1 MKHFGYVALFLI
13 TNFAGLYF
21 GSILM
26 NEGPSSAWY
35 LLLNQAPWTPP
46 GWVFG
51 IAWITIMLCFS
62 FYLASLIR
70 IIDSVKFW
78 AIYTVQC
85 SLNIS
90 WNYVFFNQHAIGFG
104 LIVIVLLTVVVGY
117 YLFNFL
123 SEMKLKSLLICSIKL
138 KYKFSLVAS
147 SSNTSVFKGAI
158 YEVELDISIH

>member
-1 MKHFGYVALFLI
+1 MKYFGYVALFLI

-70 IIDSVKFW
+70 IIDSVNFW

-85 SLNIS
+85 ILNIS
-90 WNYVFFNQHAIGFG
+90 WNYVFFNLQKTVAG
-104 LIVIVLLTVVVGY
+104 LIIISLLTVVMVFY
-117 YLFNFL
+117 FYKFKNQQ
-123 SEMKLKSLLICSIKL
+123 L
-138 KYKFSLVAS
+138 KYTKYLLSPYILWLFIAS
-147 SSNTSVFKGAI
+147 SLNLYIVI
-158 YEVELDISIH
+158 YN

>member
-13 TNFAGLYF
+13 TNFVGLYF

-35 LLLNQAPWTPP
+35 LLLNKAPWTPP

-51 IAWITIMLCFS
+51 IAWTTIMLCFS

-70 IIDSVKFW
+70 IIDSVNFW

-85 SLNIS
+85 ILNIS
-90 WNYVFFNQHAIGFG
+90 WNYVFFNLQKTVAG
-104 LIVIVLLTVVVGY
+104 LIIISLLTVVMVFY
-117 YLFNFL
+117 FYKFKNQQ
-123 SEMKLKSLLICSIKL
+123 L
-138 KYKFSLVAS
+138 KYTKYLLSPYILWLFIAS
-147 SSNTSVFKGAI
+147 SLNLYIVI
-158 YEVELDISIH
+158 YN

>member
-70 IIDSVKFW
+70 IIDSVNFW

-85 SLNIS
+85 ILNIS
-90 WNYVFFNQHAIGFG
+90 WNYVFFNLQKTVAG
-104 LIVIVLLTVVVGY
+104 LIIISLLTVVMVFY
-117 YLFNFL
+117 FYKFKNQQ
-123 SEMKLKSLLICSIKL
+123 L
-138 KYKFSLVAS
+138 KYTKYLLSPYILWLFIAS
-147 SSNTSVFKGAI
+147 SLNLYIVI
-158 YEVELDISIH
+158 YN

>member
-70 IIDSVKFW
+70 IIDSVNFW

-85 SLNIS
+85 ILNIS
-90 WNYVFFNQHAIGFG
+90 WNYVFFNLQKTVTG
-104 LIVIVLLTVVVGY
+104 LIIISLLTVVMVFY
-117 YLFNFL
+117 FYKFKNQ
-123 SEMKLKSLLICSIKL
+123 KL
-138 KYKFSLVAS
+138 KYTKYLLSPYILWLFIAS
-147 SSNTSVFKGAI
+147 SLNLYILF
-158 YEVELDISIH
+158 YN

>member
-90 WNYVFFNQHAIGFG
+90 WNYVFFNLQKTVAG
-104 LIVIVLLTVVVGY
+104 LIIISLLTVVMVFY
-117 YLFNFL
+117 FYKFKNQQ
-123 SEMKLKSLLICSIKL
+123 L
-138 KYKFSLVAS
+138 KYTKYLLSPYILWLFIAS
-147 SSNTSVFKGAI
+147 SLNLYIVI
-158 YEVELDISIH
+158 YN

>member
-13 TNFAGLYF
+13 TNFVGLYF

-35 LLLNQAPWTPP
+35 LLLNKAPWTPP

-51 IAWITIMLCFS
+51 IAWFTIMLCFS

-70 IIDSVKFW
+70 IIDSVNFW

-85 SLNIS
+85 ILNIS
-90 WNYVFFNQHAIGFG
+90 WNYVFFNLQKTVAG
-104 LIVIVLLTVVVGY
+104 LIIISLLTVVMVFY
-117 YLFNFL
+117 FYKFKNQQ
-123 SEMKLKSLLICSIKL
+123 L
-138 KYKFSLVAS
+138 KYTKYLLSPYILWLFIAS
-147 SSNTSVFKGAI
+147 SLNLYIVI
-158 YEVELDISIH
+158 YN

>member
-21 GSILM
+21 GSMLM
-26 NEGPSSAWY
+26 NEGSSSAWY

-70 IIDSVKFW
+70 IIDSVNFW

-85 SLNIS
+85 ILNIS
-90 WNYVFFNQHAIGFG
+90 WNYVFFNLQKTVAG
-104 LIVIVLLTVVVGY
+104 LIIISLLTVVMVFY
-117 YLFNFL
+117 FYKFKNQQ
-123 SEMKLKSLLICSIKL
+123 L
-138 KYKFSLVAS
+138 KYTKYLLSPYILWLFIAS
-147 SSNTSVFKGAI
+147 SLNLYIVI
-158 YEVELDISIH
+158 YN

>member
-1 MKHFGYVALFLI
+1 MKYFGYVALFLI

-70 IIDSVKFW
+70 IIDPVNFW

-85 SLNIS
+85 ILNIS
-90 WNYVFFNQHAIGFG
+90 WNYVFFNLQKTVAG
-104 LIVIVLLTVVVGY
+104 LIIISLLTVVMVFY
-117 YLFNFL
+117 FYKFKNQQ
-123 SEMKLKSLLICSIKL
+123 L
-138 KYKFSLVAS
+138 KYTKYLLSPYILWLFIAS
-147 SSNTSVFKGAI
+147 SLNLYIVI
-158 YEVELDISIH
+158 YN

>member
-21 GSILM
+21 GSMLM

-46 GWVFG
+46 GWIFG

-70 IIDSVKFW
+70 IIDSVNFW

-85 SLNIS
+85 ILNIS
-90 WNYVFFNQHAIGFG
+90 WNYVFFNLQKTVAG
-104 LIVIVLLTVVVGY
+104 LIIISLLTVVMVFY
-117 YLFNFL
+117 FYKFKNQQ
-123 SEMKLKSLLICSIKL
+123 L
-138 KYKFSLVAS
+138 KYTKYLLSPYILWLFIAS
-147 SSNTSVFKGAI
+147 SLNLYIVI
-158 YEVELDISIH
+158 YN

>member
-1 MKHFGYVALFLI
+1 MKYFGYVALFLI

-35 LLLNQAPWTPP
+35 LLLNKAPWTPP

-51 IAWITIMLCFS
+51 IAWFTIMLCFS

-70 IIDSVKFW
+70 IIDSVNFW

-85 SLNIS
+85 ILNIS
-90 WNYVFFNQHAIGFG
+90 WNYVFFNLQKTVAG
-104 LIVIVLLTVVVGY
+104 LIIISLLTVVMVFY
-117 YLFNFL
+117 FYKFKNQQ
-123 SEMKLKSLLICSIKL
+123 L
-138 KYKFSLVAS
+138 KYTKYLLSPYILWLFIAS
-147 SSNTSVFKGAI
+147 SLNLYIVI
-158 YEVELDISIH
+158 YN

>member
-46 GWVFG
+46 GCVFG

-70 IIDSVKFW
+70 IIDSVNFW

-85 SLNIS
+85 ILNIS
-90 WNYVFFNQHAIGFG
+90 WNYVFFNLQKTVTG
-104 LIVIVLLTVVVGY
+104 LIIISLLTVVMVFY
-117 YLFNFL
+117 FYKFKNQQ
-123 SEMKLKSLLICSIKL
+123 L
-138 KYKFSLVAS
+138 KYTKYLLSPYILWLFIAS
-147 SSNTSVFKGAI
+147 SLNLYIVI
-158 YEVELDISIH
+158 YN

>member
-1 MKHFGYVALFLI
+1 MKYFGYVALFLI

-51 IAWITIMLCFS
+51 IAWTTIMLCFS

-70 IIDSVKFW
+70 IIDSVNFW

-85 SLNIS
+85 ILNIS
-90 WNYVFFNQHAIGFG
+90 WNYVFFNLQKTVAG
-104 LIVIVLLTVVVGY
+104 LIIISLLTVVMVFY
-117 YLFNFL
+117 FYKFQNQQ
-123 SEMKLKSLLICSIKL
+123 L
-138 KYKFSLVAS
+138 KYTKYLLSPYILWLFIAS
-147 SSNTSVFKGAI
+147 SLNLYIVI
-158 YEVELDISIH
+158 YN

>member
-51 IAWITIMLCFS
+51 IAWFTIMLCFS

-90 WNYVFFNQHAIGFG
+90 WNYVFFNLQKTVAG
-104 LIVIVLLTVVVGY
+104 LIIISLLTVVMIFY
-117 YLFNFL
+117 FYKFKNQQ
-123 SEMKLKSLLICSIKL
+123 L
-138 KYKFSLVAS
+138 KYTKYLLSPYILWLFIAS
-147 SSNTSVFKGAI
+147 SLNLYIVI
-158 YEVELDISIH
+158 YN

>member
-51 IAWITIMLCFS
+51 IAWFTIMLCFS

-90 WNYVFFNQHAIGFG
+90 WNYVFFNLQKTVAG
-104 LIVIVLLTVVVGY
+104 LIIISLLTVVMVFY
-117 YLFNFL
+117 FYKFKNQQ
-123 SEMKLKSLLICSIKL
+123 L
-138 KYKFSLVAS
+138 KYTKYLLSPYILWLFIAS
-147 SSNTSVFKGAI
+147 SLNLYIVI
-158 YEVELDISIH
+158 YN

>member
-70 IIDSVKFW
+70 IIDSVNFW

-85 SLNIS
+85 ILNIT
-90 WNYVFFNQHAIGFG
+90 WNYVFFNLQKTVTG
-104 LIVIVLLTVVVGY
+104 LIIISLLTVVMVFY
-117 YLFNFL
+117 FYKFKNQQ
-123 SEMKLKSLLICSIKL
+123 L
-138 KYKFSLVAS
+138 KYTKYLLSPYILWLFIAS
-147 SSNTSVFKGAI
+147 SLNLYIVI
-158 YEVELDISIH
+158 YN

>member
-35 LLLNQAPWTPP
+35 LLLNKAPWTPP

-51 IAWITIMLCFS
+51 IAWFTIMLCFS

-70 IIDSVKFW
+70 IIDSVNFW

-85 SLNIS
+85 ILNIS
-90 WNYVFFNQHAIGFG
+90 WNYVFFNLQKTVAG
-104 LIVIVLLTVVVGY
+104 LIIISLLTVVMVFY
-117 YLFNFL
+117 FYKFKNQQ
-123 SEMKLKSLLICSIKL
+123 L
-138 KYKFSLVAS
+138 KYTKYLLSPYILWLFIAS
-147 SSNTSVFKGAI
+147 SLNLYIVI
-158 YEVELDISIH
+158 YN

>member
-13 TNFAGLYF
+13 TNFVGLYF

-35 LLLNQAPWTPP
+35 LLLNKAPWTPP

-51 IAWITIMLCFS
+51 IAWFTIMLCFS
-62 FYLASLIR
+62 FYLAFLIR

-90 WNYVFFNQHAIGFG
+90 WNYVFFNFQKTVAG
-104 LIVIVLLTVVVGY
+104 LIIISLLTVVMIFY
-117 YLFNFL
+117 FYKFKNQQ
-123 SEMKLKSLLICSIKL
+123 L
-138 KYKFSLVAS
+138 KYTKYLLSPYILWLFIAS
-147 SSNTSVFKGAI
+147 SLNLYIVI
-158 YEVELDISIH
+158 YN

>member
-35 LLLNQAPWTPP
+35 LLLNKAPWTPP

-51 IAWITIMLCFS
+51 IAWFTIMLCFS

-90 WNYVFFNQHAIGFG
+90 WNYVFFNFQKTVAG
-104 LIVIVLLTVVVGY
+104 LIIISLLTVVMIFY
-117 YLFNFL
+117 FYKFKNQQ
-123 SEMKLKSLLICSIKL
+123 L
-138 KYKFSLVAS
+138 KYTKYLLSPYILWLFIAS
-147 SSNTSVFKGAI
+147 SLNLYIVI
-158 YEVELDISIH
+158 YN

>member
-21 GSILM
+21 GSILI

-70 IIDSVKFW
+70 IIDSVNFW

-85 SLNIS
+85 ILNIS
-90 WNYVFFNQHAIGFG
+90 WNYVFFNLQKTVAG
-104 LIVIVLLTVVVGY
+104 LIIISLLTVVMVFY
-117 YLFNFL
+117 FYKFKNQQ
-123 SEMKLKSLLICSIKL
+123 L
-138 KYKFSLVAS
+138 KYTKYLLSPYILWLFIAS
-147 SSNTSVFKGAI
+147 SLNLYIVI
-158 YEVELDISIH
+158 YN

>member
-1 MKHFGYVALFLI
+1 MKYFGYVALFLI

-90 WNYVFFNQHAIGFG
+90 WNYVFFNLQKTVAG
-104 LIVIVLLTVVVGY
+104 LIIISLLTVVMVFY
-117 YLFNFL
+117 FYKFKNQQ
-123 SEMKLKSLLICSIKL
+123 L
-138 KYKFSLVAS
+138 KYTKYLLSPYILWLFIAS
-147 SSNTSVFKGAI
+147 SLNLYIVI
-158 YEVELDISIH
+158 YN

>member
-35 LLLNQAPWTPP
+35 LLLNKAPWTPP

-51 IAWITIMLCFS
+51 IAWFTIMLCFS

-70 IIDSVKFW
+70 IIDSVNFW

-85 SLNIS
+85 ILNIS
-90 WNYVFFNQHAIGFG
+90 WNYVFFNFQKTVAG
-104 LIVIVLLTVVVGY
+104 LIIISLLTVVMVFY
-117 YLFNFL
+117 FYKFKNQQ
-123 SEMKLKSLLICSIKL
+123 L
-138 KYKFSLVAS
+138 KYTKYLLSPYILWLFIAS
-147 SSNTSVFKGAI
+147 SLNLYIVI
-158 YEVELDISIH
+158 YN

>member
-13 TNFAGLYF
+13 TNFVGLYF

-35 LLLNQAPWTPP
+35 LLLNKAPWTPP

-51 IAWITIMLCFS
+51 IAWFTIMLCFS

-90 WNYVFFNQHAIGFG
+90 WNYVFFNLQKTVAG
-104 LIVIVLLTVVVGY
+104 LIIISLLTVVMVFY
-117 YLFNFL
+117 FYKFKNQQ
-123 SEMKLKSLLICSIKL
+123 L
-138 KYKFSLVAS
+138 KYTKYLLSPYILWLFIAS
-147 SSNTSVFKGAI
+147 SLNLYIVI
-158 YEVELDISIH
+158 YN

>member
-21 GSILM
+21 GSMLM

-70 IIDSVKFW
+70 IIDSVNFW

-85 SLNIS
+85 ILNIS
-90 WNYVFFNQHAIGFG
+90 WNYVFFNLQKTVAG
-104 LIVIVLLTVVVGY
+104 LIIISLLTVVMVFY
-117 YLFNFL
+117 FYKFKNQQ
-123 SEMKLKSLLICSIKL
+123 L
-138 KYKFSLVAS
+138 KYTKYLLSPYILWLFIAS
-147 SSNTSVFKGAI
+147 SLNLYIVI
-158 YEVELDISIH
+158 YN

>member
-21 GSILM
+21 GSILI

-70 IIDSVKFW
+70 IIDSVNFW

-85 SLNIS
+85 ILNIS
-90 WNYVFFNQHAIGFG
+90 WNYVFFNLQKTVTG
-104 LIVIVLLTVVVGY
+104 LIIISLLTVVMVFY
-117 YLFNFL
+117 FYKFKNQQ
-123 SEMKLKSLLICSIKL
+123 L
-138 KYKFSLVAS
+138 KYTKYLLSPYILWLFIAS
-147 SSNTSVFKGAI
+147 SLNLYIVI
-158 YEVELDISIH
+158 YN

>member
-1 MKHFGYVALFLI
+1 MKYFGYVALFLI

-21 GSILM
+21 GSMLM

-70 IIDSVKFW
+70 IIDSVNFW

-85 SLNIS
+85 ILNIS
-90 WNYVFFNQHAIGFG
+90 WNYVFFNLQKTVAG
-104 LIVIVLLTVVVGY
+104 LIIISLLTVVMVFY
-117 YLFNFL
+117 FYKFKNQQ
-123 SEMKLKSLLICSIKL
+123 L
-138 KYKFSLVAS
+138 KYTKYLLSPYILWLFIAS
-147 SSNTSVFKGAI
+147 SLNLYIVI
-158 YEVELDISIH
+158 YN

>member
-62 FYLASLIR
+62 FYLAFLIR
-70 IIDSVKFW
+70 IIDSVNFW

-85 SLNIS
+85 ILNIS
-90 WNYVFFNQHAIGFG
+90 WNYVFFNLQKTVTG
-104 LIVIVLLTVVVGY
+104 LIIISLLTVVMVFY
-117 YLFNFL
+117 FYKFKNQQ
-123 SEMKLKSLLICSIKL
+123 L
-138 KYKFSLVAS
+138 KYTKYLLSPYILWLFIAS
-147 SSNTSVFKGAI
+147 SLNLYIVI
-158 YEVELDISIH
+158 YN

>member
-13 TNFAGLYF
+13 TNFVGLYF

-35 LLLNQAPWTPP
+35 LLLNKAPWTPP

-51 IAWITIMLCFS
+51 IAWFTIMLCFS

-70 IIDSVKFW
+70 IIDSVNFW

-85 SLNIS
+85 ILNIS
-90 WNYVFFNQHAIGFG
+90 WNYVFFNLQKTVAG
-104 LIVIVLLTVVVGY
+104 LIIISLLTVVMIFY
-117 YLFNFL
+117 FYKFKNQQ
-123 SEMKLKSLLICSIKL
+123 L
-138 KYKFSLVAS
+138 KYTKYLLSPYILWLFIAS
-147 SSNTSVFKGAI
+147 SLNLYIVI
-158 YEVELDISIH
+158 YN

>member
-21 GSILM
+21 GNILM

-70 IIDSVKFW
+70 IIDSVNFW

-85 SLNIS
+85 ILNIS
-90 WNYVFFNQHAIGFG
+90 WNYVFFNLQKTVTG
-104 LIVIVLLTVVVGY
+104 LIIISLLTVVMVFY
-117 YLFNFL
+117 FYKFKNQQ
-123 SEMKLKSLLICSIKL
+123 L
-138 KYKFSLVAS
+138 KYTKYLLSPYILWLFIAS
-147 SSNTSVFKGAI
+147 SLNLYIVI
-158 YEVELDISIH
+158 YN

>member
-1 MKHFGYVALFLI
+1 MKYFGYVALFLI

-51 IAWITIMLCFS
+51 IAWTTIMLCFS

-70 IIDSVKFW
+70 IIDSVNFW

-85 SLNIS
+85 ILNIS
-90 WNYVFFNQHAIGFG
+90 WNYVFFNLQKTVAG
-104 LIVIVLLTVVVGY
+104 LIIISLLTVVMVFY
-117 YLFNFL
+117 FYKFKNQQ
-123 SEMKLKSLLICSIKL
+123 L
-138 KYKFSLVAS
+138 KYTKYLLSPYILWLFIAS
-147 SSNTSVFKGAI
+147 SLNLYIVI
-158 YEVELDISIH
+158 YN

>member
-70 IIDSVKFW
+70 IIDSVNFW

-85 SLNIS
+85 ILNIS
-90 WNYVFFNQHAIGFG
+90 WNYVFFNLQKTVTG
-104 LIVIVLLTVVVGY
+104 LIIISLLTVVMVFY
-117 YLFNFL
+117 FYKFKNQQ
-123 SEMKLKSLLICSIKL
+123 L
-138 KYKFSLVAS
+138 KYTKYLLSPYILWLFIAS
-147 SSNTSVFKGAI
+147 SLNLYIVI
-158 YEVELDISIH
+158 YN

>member
-70 IIDSVKFW
+70 IIDSVNFW

-85 SLNIS
+85 ILNIS
-90 WNYVFFNQHAIGFG
+90 WNYVFFILQKTVTG
-104 LIVIVLLTVVVGY
+104 LIIISLLTVVMVFYFCKFKKKEG
-117 YLFNFL
+117 
-123 SEMKLKSLLICSIKL
+123 
-138 KYKFSLVAS
+138 KYR
-147 SSNTSVFKGAI
+147 VFF
-158 YEVELDISIH
+158 

>member
-70 IIDSVKFW
+70 IIDSVNFW

-85 SLNIS
+85 ILNIS
-90 WNYVFFNQHAIGFG
+90 WNYVFFNLQKTVAG
-104 LIVIVLLTVVVGY
+104 LIIISLLTVVIVFY
-117 YLFNFL
+117 FYKFKNQQ
-123 SEMKLKSLLICSIKL
+123 L
-138 KYKFSLVAS
+138 KYTKYLLSPYILWLFIAS
-147 SSNTSVFKGAI
+147 SLNLYIVI
-158 YEVELDISIH
+158 YN

>member
-21 GSILM
+21 GSMLM

-90 WNYVFFNQHAIGFG
+90 WNYVFFNFQKTVAG
-104 LIVIVLLTVVVGY
+104 LIIISLLTVVMVFY
-117 YLFNFL
+117 FYKFKNQQ
-123 SEMKLKSLLICSIKL
+123 L
-138 KYKFSLVAS
+138 KYTKYLLSPYILWLFIAS
-147 SSNTSVFKGAI
+147 SLNLYIVI
-158 YEVELDISIH
+158 YN

>member
-51 IAWITIMLCFS
+51 IAWITIMLGFS

-70 IIDSVKFW
+70 IIDSVNFW

-85 SLNIS
+85 ILNIS
-90 WNYVFFNQHAIGFG
+90 WNYVFFNLQKTVTG
-104 LIVIVLLTVVVGY
+104 LIIISLLTVVMVFY
-117 YLFNFL
+117 FYKFKNQQ
-123 SEMKLKSLLICSIKL
+123 L
-138 KYKFSLVAS
+138 KYTKYLLSPYILWLFIAS
-147 SSNTSVFKGAI
+147 SLNLYIVI
-158 YEVELDISIH
+158 YN

>member
-1 MKHFGYVALFLI
+1 MKYFGYVALFLI

-21 GSILM
+21 GSMLM

-70 IIDSVKFW
+70 IIDSVDFW

-85 SLNIS
+85 ILNIS
-90 WNYVFFNQHAIGFG
+90 WNYVFFNLQKTVAG
-104 LIVIVLLTVVVGY
+104 LIIISLLTVVMVFY
-117 YLFNFL
+117 FYKFKNQQ
-123 SEMKLKSLLICSIKL
+123 L
-138 KYKFSLVAS
+138 KYTKYLLSPYILWLFIAS
-147 SSNTSVFKGAI
+147 SLNLYIVI
-158 YEVELDISIH
+158 YN